1 MTMTYE
7 QMEQCFLD
15 KTLTGLTTF
24 EFYGTTYEDA
34 INFAY
39 LNSNIGNI
47 LKANDIEYK
56 SKYQDEDMMCL
67 DVLTRNN
74 FNNYMDRII
83 KILYELDTDI
93 LVSSKIVYDI
103 VCLFNKICMLL
114 DSGNRLAVDF
124 SLLHVCDAIDNNEKL
139 RELMTTNHITDDM
152 SMVEIDRL
160 RKKLTKEFKEIEI
173 EGLSDLIRSGYGIKD
188 SQLINIMVM
197 RGLKLRIQD
206 MNEISPYVSKTK
218 WLDGIYEY
226 DDLFVEA
233 NVNRKAVIV
242 TKEKMQEVGYKTKQY
257 NIATQDTIINSLDCG
272 TNKLLTMTIKDEKD
286 LLRYERKFYQNEKG
300 ELEEITENHTHLIGK
315 PIKLRSVILCMEP
328 TGICATCFGANAV
341 WNISTSKYKK
351 DPGIDAVKATYSGVG
366 QKTLSFK
373 HVSNPTMVDPDF
385 KLYDF
390 TTGEQSN
397 LSIENY
403 FDIKRSTLI
412 PKRKD
417 FKVIIK
423 DEFIVKDPKTGSV
436 RNLIGH
442 VDVEF
447 GDYNNNRVNNFI
459 IKDKDKEY
467 LVENNSPFVVYG
479 DQFEALKPPTLES
492 DLDISNNE
500 IRYVVKNNSAISTYI
515 RLTELDTSKN
525 ENMTMEELVES
536 MNDILNE
543 HNFIKIE
550 LITYRKIRSAA
561 DPRRRPN
568 FNEDEPYVIYSIQK
582 IVNKLPSASLQM
594 SINDVPSIIE
604 NPFFHDPDNIKP
616 TTYDSIFFDSREDLI

>member
-1 MTMTYE
+1 
-7 QMEQCFLD
+7 
-15 KTLTGLTTF
+15 
-24 EFYGTTYEDA
+24 
-34 INFAY
+34 
-39 LNSNIGNI
+39 
-47 LKANDIEYK
+47 
-56 SKYQDEDMMCL
+56 
-67 DVLTRNN
+67 
-74 FNNYMDRII
+74 
-83 KILYELDTDI
+83 
-93 LVSSKIVYDI
+93 
-103 VCLFNKICMLL
+103 
-114 DSGNRLAVDF
+114 
-124 SLLHVCDAIDNNEKL
+124 
-139 RELMTTNHITDDM
+139 
-152 SMVEIDRL
+152 
-160 RKKLTKEFKEIEI
+160 
-173 EGLSDLIRSGYGIKD
+173 
-188 SQLINIMVM
+188 
-197 RGLKLRIQD
+197 
-206 MNEISPYVSKTK
+206 
-218 WLDGIYEY
+218 
-226 DDLFVEA
+226 
-233 NVNRKAVIV
+233 
-242 TKEKMQEVGYKTKQY
+242 
-257 NIATQDTIINSLDCG
+257 
-272 TNKLLTMTIKDEKD
+272 
-286 LLRYERKFYQNEKG
+286 
-300 ELEEITENHTHLIGK
+300 
-315 PIKLRSVILCMEP
+315 
-328 TGICATCFGANAV
+328 
-341 WNISTSKYKK
+341 
-351 DPGIDAVKATYSGVG
+351 
-366 QKTLSFK
+366 
-373 HVSNPTMVDPDF
+373 MVDPDF

-594 SINDVPSIIE
+594 SINDVQSIIE